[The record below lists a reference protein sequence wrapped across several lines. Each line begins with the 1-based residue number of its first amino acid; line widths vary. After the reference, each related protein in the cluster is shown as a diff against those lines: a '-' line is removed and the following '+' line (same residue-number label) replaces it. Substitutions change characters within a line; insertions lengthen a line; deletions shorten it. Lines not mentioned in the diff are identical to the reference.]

1 MFGVIKQAQQTKYTS
16 TWYKFSHICLLE
28 MWLQISRLN
37 PEEGDHC
44 VRNDSTVQRQRY
56 GYATVAALLCQLQ
69 PAGVPGPIE
78 LTEAGTQD

>member
-1 MFGVIKQAQQTKYTS
+1 MFGAIKQAQQTKY

-28 MWLQISRLN
+28 MWLQISRLK

-56 GYATVAALLCQLQ
+56 GYAIVAALPCELPPAYQGQLN
-69 PAGVPGPIE
+69 
-78 LTEAGTQD
+78 